1 MYVCY
6 YAIGG
11 IILYP
16 PPFQLSISISMCLH
30 ISMYLSVYLYIS
42 ILLYSY
48 TWEVTNSPLL
58 GIRHICVSSLF
69 SILFIFLSVYVCM
82 YLSFFL
88 SIYLSIFSFS
98 YSLHSFSPLNIFL
111 LPLITNNIIIL
122 LLLHYL

>member
-1 MYVCY
+1 MLLCNRRNNFVS
-6 YAIGG
+6 
-11 IILYP
+11 
-16 PPFQLSISISMCLH
+16 PFQLSISISMCLH
-30 ISMYLSVYLYIS
+30 LSMYLSVYLYLS
-42 ILLYSY
+42 IYPSNSY